1 MGLGVERYVGLGTG
15 DQYMVA
21 VVAGSPQSTLSGP
34 SLSSVAQSL
43 ENTNSV
49 GLLGLHF

>member
-1 MGLGVERYVGLGTG
+1 MGLGTG

-21 VVAGSPQSTLSGP
+21 VVAESPLGGP

-43 ENTNSV
+43 ENLLSLFV
-49 GLLGLHF
+49 GAPFLALKPMQS